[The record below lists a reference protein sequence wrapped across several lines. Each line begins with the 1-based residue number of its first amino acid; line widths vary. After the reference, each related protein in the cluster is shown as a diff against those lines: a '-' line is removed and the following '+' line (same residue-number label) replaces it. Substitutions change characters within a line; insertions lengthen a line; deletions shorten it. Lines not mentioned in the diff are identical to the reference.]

1 MPKTLSL
8 PVILL
13 PVRQEQEAQQDS
25 VHQQQC
31 LLRLSP
37 VPRCSSAPLIP
48 SRHPLGGRPPR
59 AAGLLKKARGE
70 VKEIRR
76 FRTSS
81 PLSNSWSFTR
91 VHPYRPVPVP
101 PQRQRR
107 RAVWRGDGRRWHLS
121 WLHSLCSAA
130 ARRAV
135 VATSSSVRSHRSGDC
150 SSGFR
155 QKPKDLK
162 AFWPIYPP
170 LRTVLKGGYH

>member
-135 VATSSSVRSHRSGDC
+135 VATSSSVSVTSVWRLFFGFSTKTERSKSFLADISTFKNRS
-150 SSGFR
+150 
-155 QKPKDLK
+155 
-162 AFWPIYPP
+162 
-170 LRTVLKGGYH
+170 